1 MAVFYIDSVA
11 QDTLSMVKGNI
22 YRFDQNN
29 GSNAAAPLSLSES
42 DDGENSAGSPYTVGV
57 SYWLNNLEVNRSTY
71 LSGFSSATS
80 RFIQVQVDVG
90 APAILYYYA
99 VGTAGM
105 GGSITITA

>member
-29 GSNAAAPLSLSES
+29 GSNSAAPLSLSETQ
-42 DDGENSAGSPYTVGV
+42 DGENNAGAPYTVGV
-57 SYWLNNLEVNRSTY
+57 SYWLNNLEVNRTTY

-80 RFIQVQVDVG
+80 RFMQIQVDVG
-90 APAILYYYA
+90 APATLYYYA
-99 VGTAGM
+99 VGTSNM